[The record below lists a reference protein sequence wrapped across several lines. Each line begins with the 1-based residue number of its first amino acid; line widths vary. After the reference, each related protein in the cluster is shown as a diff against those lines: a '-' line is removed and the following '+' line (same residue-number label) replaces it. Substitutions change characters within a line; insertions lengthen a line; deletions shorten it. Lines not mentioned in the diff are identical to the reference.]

1 MARLLQINLAYA
13 LTALKLSSP
22 IGFLAPITM
31 LLRLKSLRGGM
42 MLYVLVTPSLTTFVI
57 TQAAPDSRPEKK
69 KTRRTA
75 PHHLP
80 TPSEPRTHAVTSH
93 GTPNGTNGLQ

>member
-42 MLYVLVTPSLTTFVI
+42 MLYVLVTPSLMTFVI
-57 TQAAPDSRPEKK
+57 RGPKK

-93 GTPNGTNGLQ
+93 GTPNGTKGLQ